1 MYMDE
6 QATSEVALMD
16 EQVRSTPSI
25 ATFDRVAHR
34 SIQAIARRAVPALG
48 DFAMVFMVAGRS
60 INGIACAHISPA
72 GNRILRAL
80 QRIYRIRRDDLRS
93 TVAQVI
99 RTGRPSL
106 RRSIQDDEQPARR
119 GQRRRPASAP
129 RVSIGLW
136 CSRFHI
142 GHQVAGAV
150 TLCYAG
156 SGRTYA
162 PADLAGAQ
170 RVAREIARTI
180 LLPMPHAAAPR
191 LRAAVGD
198 ARRQPHRQATS
209 GCTKLSTTATDRRTR
224 PQWTRVSVHPQRE
237 RLECRLPPRSRTRRW
252 AHWPSTMRMLMV
264 RWLGRAARCANRFQG
279 AAEQPLAVELV
290 ARSSISFLIYS
301 CLYAKHLESRVAPRP
316 GR

>member
-106 RRSIQDDEQPARR
+106 RRSIQDDEQPARP
-119 GQRRRPASAP
+119 GSVADLHRRLACRSVLVLPI
-129 RVSIGLW
+129 RV
-136 CSRFHI
+136 

-162 PADLAGAQ
+162 RADLAGAQ
-170 RVAREIARTI
+170 RVAREIARTVV
-180 LLPMPHAAAPR
+180 PSMPHAAAPR
-191 LRAAVGD
+191 LRAPVGD
-198 ARRQPHRQATS
+198 ARRRPTV
-209 GCTKLSTTATDRRTR
+209 RR
-224 PQWTRVSVHPQRE
+224 
-237 RLECRLPPRSRTRRW
+237 
-252 AHWPSTMRMLMV
+252 RM
-264 RWLGRAARCANRFQG
+264 AARN
-279 AAEQPLAVELV
+279 
-290 ARSSISFLIYS
+290 
-301 CLYAKHLESRVAPRP
+301 
-316 GR
+316 